1 MKKRGIIMAPP
12 VEVNG
17 NTIIGGGVDLEQE
30 IRMALFFWD
39 KIILPNN
46 NMFYMSY
53 SNIDDVNLLQNEK
66 ILTIEEVWLTGSY
79 SVNEDFFLN
88 IQEEIFNNY
97 NHKGTEYLW
106 SLQQLHKDLS
116 FKASK
121 NIRKTLQRTIEF
133 ELYKAIPI
141 PQRSIPIE
149 EILNFK
155 EKYNDE
161 LIMLRLCLS
170 AMYDE
175 IISSPDQIFTQ
186 NTKMLQLEKAICDL
200 HKSMDSHKVMKNK
213 CLVSHKIVLRADFS
227 DLVGSISAAYGF
239 YEEMNN
245 LGVSQYFSAFLASV
259 GAFIK
264 IGIKRNEIIEDIP
277 NELKDYAYISRI
289 ENEFA

>member
-1 MKKRGIIMAPP
+1 MAPP

-53 SNIDDVNLLQNEK
+53 SNIGDVNLLQNEK

-79 SVNEDFFLN
+79 SVNE
-88 IQEEIFNNY
+88 
-97 NHKGTEYLW
+97 GTEYLW

-141 PQRSIPIE
+141 PQRSIPLE

-213 CLVSHKIVLRADFS
+213 CLASHKIVLRTDFS

-239 YEEMNN
+239 YE
-245 LGVSQYFSAFLASV
+245 GVSGCLY
-259 GAFIK
+259 K
-264 IGIKRNEIIEDIP
+264 NRN
-277 NELKDYAYISRI
+277 
-289 ENEFA
+289 